1 MPAECC
7 KDYKNYNS
15 MFAIMSGLRHGSVSR
30 LRSTWEKLP
39 NKYCKM
45 FEVSPPCSHCCPCCW
60 CSLPQLQPCWPQ
72 DVGMLHY
79 VACLLLVCYTA
90 LLVCCWCVTLH
101 CLSVVGV
108 LHCTACLLLVCY
120 TALLVCCWRVTLHCL
135 SVVGVLHY
143 TACLLLVC

>member
-1 MPAECC
+1 MCVPAECC

-60 CSLPQLQPCWPQ
+60 WSLPQLQPCWPQ
-72 DVGMLHY
+72 NVGMLHY
-79 VACLLLVCYTA
+79 V
-90 LLVCCWCVTLH
+90 
-101 CLSVVGV
+101 
-108 LHCTACLLLVCY
+108 ACLLLVCY

-135 SVVGVLHY
+135 SVVGVLHC
-143 TACLLLVC
+143 TACLLLVCYTASLVCCWCVTPVSYKHLTLPTRSLV